1 MKNFSNTYTY
11 IFSATMVFIVALLL
25 SLAAIQLKPYQDK
38 NIEVEKKQ
46 NILAAMNIISTPKNA
61 VEQFD
66 KYITESFVVNSKG
79 DKLIGV
85 EAFAV
90 DMKAEVS
97 KPITERSLPVFVG
110 TADDGQH
117 AYIVPLRGKGLWG
130 PIWGY
135 ISFEKDLNTIYGA
148 NFDHQGETPGLG
160 AEIKE
165 TWFQKPFIGKRIFEE
180 PDKFVSIKI
189 IKGGADP
196 SNLHQVDAVSGGTIT
211 SNGLEA
217 MIDSCLI
224 AYKSYFINNKQ
235 Q

>member
-25 SLAAIQLKPYQDK
+25 SLAAMQLKPYQDK

-46 NILAAMNIISTPKNA
+46 NILAAINVLSTPKDA
-61 VEQFD
+61 VD
-66 KYITESFVVNSKG
+66 LYAKYITESFVVNSKG
-79 DKLIGV
+79 EKLNDFD
-85 EAFAV
+85 AFAV
-90 DMKAEVS
+90 DMKADVS
-97 KPITERSLPVFVG
+97 KPISERLLPVFVS
-110 TADDGQH
+110 TLDDGRN
-117 AYIVPLRGKGLWG
+117 AFVVPLRGKGLWG

-165 TWFQKPFIGKRIFEE
+165 TWFQKPFIGKKIFEE
-180 PDKFVSIKI
+180 PNKFVSIKV

-196 SNLHQVDAVSGGTIT
+196 SNLHQVDAISGGTIT
-211 SNGLEA
+211 SKGLEA

-224 AYKSYFINNKQ
+224 AYTDYFILNKQ
-235 Q
+235 